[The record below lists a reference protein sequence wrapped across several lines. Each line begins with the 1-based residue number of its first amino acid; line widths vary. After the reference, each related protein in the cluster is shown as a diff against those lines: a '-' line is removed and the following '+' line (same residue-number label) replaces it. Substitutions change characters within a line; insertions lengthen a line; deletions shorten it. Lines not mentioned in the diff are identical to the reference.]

1 MQIFQKQNRDFLY
14 LLNCG
19 KKYRLNIIYF
29 SVVIAIIAIL
39 AGMLLPALNAAR
51 ESARKA
57 SCMSNLKQ
65 IGLGIKQ
72 YANMMRWEG
81 WYPCKAAAN
90 TSAVDAFN
98 LLIKTKKMTDT
109 GMYICPSATTGNI
122 KYNDTDAGLTAD
134 NVSYL
139 YNAQKSPNKGLSESS
154 AADLPVVKD
163 ASTNHTD
170 AGNVLF
176 VDGHVGQFDTIDGT
190 AWDDKASIGSNL
202 ADSDINWK

>member
-1 MQIFQKQNRDFLY
+1 MKNNVLAV
-14 LLNCG
+14 
-19 KKYRLNIIYF
+19 IYQP
-29 SVVIAIIAIL
+29 VVIAIIAIL

-98 LLIKTKKMTDT
+98 LLISTKKMTDT
-109 GMYICPSATTGNI
+109 GMYICPSATTNNT
-122 KYNDTDAGLTAD
+122 KYNDTDAGLTAT

-190 AWDDKASIGSNL
+190 AWDAKESIGSNL

>member
-1 MQIFQKQNRDFLY
+1 MQNGRNYDFAV
-14 LLNCG
+14 
-19 KKYRLNIIYF
+19 IYQP
-29 SVVIAIIAIL
+29 VVIAIIAIL
-39 AGMLLPALNAAR
+39 AGMLLPALNSAR

-72 YANMMRWEG
+72 YANMMKWEG
-81 WYPCKAAAN
+81 WYPCKATAN

-98 LLIKTKKMTDT
+98 LLISTKKMTDT
-109 GMYICPSATTGNI
+109 GMYICPSATTNNT
-122 KYNDTDAGLTAD
+122 KLTATTATLAAT

-139 YNAQKSPNKGLSESS
+139 YNAQQAPNKGLSESS
-154 AADLPVVKD
+154 AAELPVVKD

-176 VDGHVGQFDTIDGT
+176 VDGHAGQFDTIDGT
-190 AWDDKASIGSNL
+190 AWDAKASIGPNL
-202 ADSDINWK
+202 ADSEINWK

>member
-1 MQIFQKQNRDFLY
+1 MKKSREFTLIE
-14 LLNCG
+14 LL
-19 KKYRLNIIYF
+19 
-29 SVVIAIIAIL
+29 VVIAIIAIL

-72 YANMMRWEG
+72 YANMMKWEG
-81 WYPCKAAAN
+81 WYPVKAAAN
-90 TSAVDAFN
+90 TSAVDAFG

-109 GMYICPSATTGNI
+109 GMYICPSATTHNV
-122 KYNDTDAGLTAD
+122 KSAATSADVDEKFTAD
-134 NVSYL
+134 NVSYR
-139 YNAQKSPNKGLSESS
+139 YNAMKSPNAGLSESS
-154 AADLPVVKD
+154 SADLPVAAD
-163 ASTNHTD
+163 ASGNHTD

-190 AWDDKASIGSNL
+190 AWDATANIPKIGNL
-202 ADSDINWK
+202 K

>member
-1 MQIFQKQNRDFLY
+1 MKKSREFTLIE
-14 LLNCG
+14 LL
-19 KKYRLNIIYF
+19 
-29 SVVIAIIAIL
+29 VVIAIIAIL

-98 LLIKTKKMTDT
+98 LLISTKKMTDT
-109 GMYICPSATTGNI
+109 GMYICPSATTNNT
-122 KYNDTDAGLTAD
+122 KYTGTDANLAGT
-134 NVSYL
+134 NVSYR
-139 YNAQKSPNKGLSESS
+139 YSTYSLSESS
-154 AADLPVVKD
+154 AADSAVAGD
-163 ASTNHTD
+163 DTNNHTD
-170 AGNVLF
+170 AGNILF
-176 VDGHVGQFDTIDGT
+176 VDGHVGQFD
-190 AWDDKASIGSNL
+190 SIAGDTDS
-202 ADSDINWK
+202 ATWDSDKNRGYNAIAK

>member
-1 MQIFQKQNRDFLY
+1 MNRLT
-14 LLNCG
+14 
-19 KKYRLNIIYF
+19 
-29 SVVIAIIAIL
+29 VVIAIIAIL

-90 TSAVDAFN
+90 TSAVDAFK
-98 LLIKTKKMTDT
+98 LLISTKKMTDT
-109 GMYICPSATTGNI
+109 GMFICPSATTNNTKYPNTDGN
-122 KYNDTDAGLTAD
+122 LTQE
-134 NVSYL
+134 NVSYR

-154 AADLPVVKD
+154 AADLPVAAD
-163 ASTNHTD
+163 ASANHTD

-176 VDGHVGQFDTIDGT
+176 VDGHVGQFDTIDGV
-190 AWDDKASIGSNL
+190 AWDAKESIGSNL